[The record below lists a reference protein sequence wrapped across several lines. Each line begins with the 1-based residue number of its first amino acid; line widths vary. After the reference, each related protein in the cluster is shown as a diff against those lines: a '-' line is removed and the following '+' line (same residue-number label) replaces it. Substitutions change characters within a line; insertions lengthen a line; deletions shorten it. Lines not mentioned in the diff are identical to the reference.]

1 MQQKEVFYYGQPIKD
16 PELVSLRAGNLSLAY
31 QSGNLRYIGLGGYE
45 VLRMVYPAVRDH
57 NWGTLPYTIQNE
69 IINTSPSSFDISFTT
84 VYGSPAVFKAFYT
97 LKGTPGGTIGFTMDG
112 EVLADYNTNRIGFC
126 ILHPIET
133 CIGRSCVVTMVD
145 GKQYSAVFPEQI
157 APHQPFNNIR
167 QMDWVIQD
175 TIAASLKLE
184 GDIFET
190 EDQRNWTDASFK
202 TYSRPLEM
210 PFPYKVRKGETI
222 QQKVTLHVSGYQ
234 GNYPSNKPG
243 LQFRLSTFRL
253 DMPQIGISKSSRSAI
268 LGPEESEVIGGI
280 PFSHYRVEVRFTDP
294 AWPQYLDEAIREA
307 IQLHFRLELVLFFT
321 DEAENE
327 AMLLLQQL
335 KPAEKHI
342 RSVLILDE
350 ATRLTVIRRFPLI
363 YNLLK
368 KYCAGIETGAGTDAN
383 FAELNRSDIANIH
396 PDFVSFAICP
406 QVHAFDNLSLVENL
420 AAQKYAIKSCKN
432 IFGTTPVHISPVT
445 LRQRFNAVATSAE
458 TGNKPGGLPPQVD
471 VRQLS
476 LFAAA
481 WTLGSIKN
489 MAEAGATSVTYYETT
504 GERGII
510 QGSEATA
517 FPGLFL
523 SKPGMI
529 FPVWYV
535 LNRIIGKD
543 KKYTRSVSSNP
554 LMFDGIVLEDGNF
567 TEIIL
572 ANYTS
577 ETITISIPDLPRE
590 YSIVTIDETNY
601 ESITSQLTDL
611 DALMKPSLSEEISIL
626 PLAITCIRF

>member
-1 MQQKEVFYYGQPIKD
+1 MQQKEAYYYGGPEKD
-16 PELVSLRAGNLSLAY
+16 PELVPLRAGNLSLAY

-45 VLRMVYPAVRDH
+45 VLRMIYPAVRDH

-69 IINTSPSSFDISFTT
+69 IINTSPSSFDISYTA

-112 EVLADYNTNRIGFC
+112 EVLSDYNTNRIGLC
-126 ILHPIET
+126 ILHPVET
-133 CIGRSCVVTMVD
+133 CAGKSCLVTTVD
-145 GKQYSAVFPEQI
+145 DKQYPAFFPVHI
-157 APHQPFNNIR
+157 VPHQPFKNLR
-167 QMDWVIQD
+167 QLNWILKD

-234 GNYPSNKPG
+234 GDYPSTEQE
-243 LQFRLSTFRL
+243 LQFRFSTFRL

-268 LGPEESEVIGGI
+268 LRPEESAVLGRI
-280 PFSHYRVEVRFTDP
+280 PFNHYRVEVRFSYP

-307 IQLHFRLELVLFFT
+307 IQLHFRLELVLLFT
-321 DEAENE
+321 DDAENE
-327 AMLLLQQL
+327 AMLLVQQL
-335 KPAEKHI
+335 KPVEKHI
-342 RSVLILDE
+342 RSILILHE
-350 ATRLTVIRRFPLI
+350 ATRLTDTQRFPLL

-368 KYCAGIETGAGTDAN
+368 KHVAGIETGAGTDAN

-432 IFGTTPVHISPVT
+432 IFGSTPVHVSPVT

-458 TGNKPGGLPPQVD
+458 TGKKPGGLPPQVD

-543 KKYTRSVSSNP
+543 KKYIWSVSSDP
-554 LMFDGIVLEDGNF
+554 LIFDGIVLADWHY

-572 ANYTS
+572 ANYT
-577 ETITISIPDLPRE
+577 TRAITISIPDLPE
-590 YSIVTIDETNY
+590 DYSIVKIDEINY
-601 ESITSQLTDL
+601 ELLTSQLTNL
-611 DALMKPSLSEEISIL
+611 DALMKPSQSKEISML
-626 PLAITCIRF
+626 PLAIACIKF